1 VEYVPQRGFADFDLV
16 LSYIGG
22 RALDELRSLL
32 GARIVEPLYGSV
44 DPEAHR
50 RVETQGLP
58 RFDLSY
64 LGTYAADRQTRLD
77 TLFIE
82 PARQRPDQRFVIGGS
97 QYPDDFP
104 WTPNMYYLRHL
115 PPSAHPAFYSASPL
129 TLNVTRDAMATF
141 GYCPSGRLFEAAAC
155 GAAILTDSWEGLEQF
170 FTPDAEILVARTT
183 ADALDAIDL
192 PSSELARIGDAAL
205 TRTLAQHTSDR
216 RAGELESILESTRA
230 MLSHT

>member
-1 VEYVPQRGFADFDLV
+1 
-16 LSYIGG
+16 
-22 RALDELRSLL
+22 
-32 GARIVEPLYGSV
+32 
-44 DPEAHR
+44 
-50 RVETQGLP
+50 
-58 RFDLSY
+58 
-64 LGTYAADRQTRLD
+64 
-77 TLFIE
+77 
-82 PARQRPDQRFVIGGS
+82 
-97 QYPDDFP
+97 
-104 WTPNMYYLRHL
+104 
-115 PPSAHPAFYSASPL
+115 
-129 TLNVTRDAMATF
+129 MATF